1 MAYTVNKTNS
11 SAVPNAYTVQDGV
24 VNTETDLNFI
34 GKGYSGYGELIAENF
49 LQLLEN
55 FSNPTNPS
63 KPIAG
68 QLWWDSANNKLKV
81 WNGTSWTTTGT
92 SPYQSTAP
100 DNLFAGDTWID
111 SDTGQFYFYNGS
123 QSILV
128 GPPSATGTQSGF
140 VFQTIL
146 DSADNS
152 RNVTFAYN
160 DDALVYIVSDEE
172 FTPKIAISGF
182 ATIKKGLT
190 LSTAITG
197 NKFQGTATDS
207 DALDGNSATAFLR
220 SNANDT
226 TSGTLGIVNDSGLT
240 VGADNDLSF
249 TVDSSGAIISNTI
262 TNTDITFKV
271 NDAGTTTTV
280 MTIDGSESRVGIG
293 TTSPT
298 TKLEVSGTVKATQ
311 FEGIIAGSGASSF
324 SSLTLTQNG
333 TLVFEGATDDDFET
347 TLTVVDPTADR
358 TITLPNVTGTVIT
371 TGDSGTVT
379 KDMLASVVT
388 LQILNSSGSVLK
400 TIHGAGA

>member
-1 MAYTVNKTNS
+1 MAYTVNKTNN

-24 VNTETDLNFI
+24 VNTETDLSLI

-55 FSNPTNPS
+55 FSSGTAPS

-68 QLWWDSANNKLKV
+68 QLWWDSSTSKLKV
-81 WNGTSWTTTGT
+81 WTGNAFSTTGT

-100 DNLFAGDTWID
+100 DNLAAGDTWID
-111 SDTGQFYFYNGS
+111 SDTGQFYFYNGT

-128 GPPSATGTQSGF
+128 GPPGATGTQSGF
-140 VFQTIL
+140 VYNTIL
-146 DSADNS
+146 DSEDNS
-152 RNVTFAYN
+152 RNVTYAYN
-160 DDALVYIVSDEE
+160 DDVLVYIVSDEE

-190 LSTAITG
+190 LSTAISG
-197 NKFQGTATDS
+197 NKFQGTSTDS
-207 DALDGNSATAFLR
+207 DALGGNSASAFLR

-226 TSGTLGIVNDSGLT
+226 TSGTLGIVNDSGIS
-240 VGADNDLSF
+240 VGADNDLSVS
-249 TVDSSGAIISNTI
+249 VDSTGVVFSNIISNT
-262 TNTDITFKV
+262 DFTFKV
-271 NDAGTTTTV
+271 NDAGSTTTV

-293 TTSPT
+293 TTTPS
-298 TKLEVSGTVKATQ
+298 TKLEVNGTIKATQ

-324 SSLTLTQNG
+324 SSLSLTQNG
-333 TLVFEGATDDDFET
+333 TLVFEGATDDEFET

-358 TITLPNVTGTVIT
+358 TITLPNITGTVIT

-400 TIHGAGA
+400 TIFGAGA

>member
-11 SAVPNAYTVQDGV
+11 SATPNAYTVQDGV
-24 VNTETDLNFI
+24 VNTETDLSFI

-55 FSNPTNPS
+55 FSNSSAPA
-63 KPIAG
+63 KPITG

-81 WNGTSWTTTGT
+81 WTGNAFATTGT

-100 DNLFAGDTWID
+100 TNLFAGDTWID

-128 GPPSATGTQSGF
+128 GPPGSTGTQSGF
-140 VFQTIL
+140 VYQTIL
-146 DSADNS
+146 DSEDNS

-172 FTPKIAISGF
+172 FTPKVSISGF

-207 DALDGNSATAFLR
+207 DALDGNSASSFLR

-226 TSGTLGIVNDSGLT
+226 TSGTLGIVNDAGLT

-249 TVDSSGAIISNTI
+249 TVDTSGAIISNTI
-262 TNTDITFKV
+262 TNTDITFKI

-293 TTSPT
+293 TVSPS
-298 TKLEVSGTVKATQ
+298 TKLEVNGTVKATQ

-358 TITLPNVTGTVIT
+358 TITLPNITGTVIT

>member
-1 MAYTVNKTNS
+1 MAYTVNKTNN

-24 VNTETDLNFI
+24 VNTETDLSLI

-49 LQLLEN
+49 SQLLEN
-55 FSNPTNPS
+55 FSSGTAPS

-68 QLWWDSANNKLKV
+68 QLWWDSSTSKLKV
-81 WNGTSWTTTGT
+81 WTGNAFSTTGT

-100 DNLFAGDTWID
+100 DNLAAGDTWID
-111 SDTGQFYFYNGS
+111 SDTGQFYFYNGT

-128 GPPSATGTQSGF
+128 GPPGATGTQSGF
-140 VFQTIL
+140 VYNTIL
-146 DSADNS
+146 DSEDNS
-152 RNVTFAYN
+152 RNVTYAYN
-160 DDALVYIVSDEE
+160 DDVLVYIVSDEE

-190 LSTAITG
+190 LSTAISG
-197 NKFQGTATDS
+197 NKFQGTSTDS
-207 DALDGNSATAFLR
+207 DALGGNSASAFLR

-226 TSGTLGIVNDSGLT
+226 TSGTLGIVNDSGIS
-240 VGADNDLSF
+240 VGADNDLSVS
-249 TVDSSGAIISNTI
+249 VDSTGVVFSNIISNT
-262 TNTDITFKV
+262 DFTFKV
-271 NDAGTTTTV
+271 NDAGSTTTV

-293 TTSPT
+293 TTTPS
-298 TKLEVSGTVKATQ
+298 TKLEVNGTIKATQ

-324 SSLTLTQNG
+324 SSLSLTQNG
-333 TLVFEGATDDDFET
+333 TLVFEGATDDEFET

-358 TITLPNVTGTVIT
+358 TITLPNITGTVIT

-400 TIHGAGA
+400 TIFGAGA